1 MRLKKSKQSEQPDDE
16 AFFLHFYEENK
27 GFLFF
32 MAQKYT
38 GNTGECE
45 DIVQETLVRLLKNIH
60 TLREL
65 DSNRTFNYIALTVR
79 SAFLDIQR
87 KKHPEQEIC
96 VDDLEVF
103 LSEEKAF
110 EQSDDPVSVHM
121 EVMLLKDSLSSRD
134 WQVLEGRYILGYSY
148 EELSMLMG
156 LTQENTRMIVS
167 REKGKARKLL
177 LSGSG
182 KGGKVNEE

>member
-45 DIVQETLVRLLKNIH
+45 DIVQETIVRLLKNIH

-65 DSNRTFNYIALTVR
+65 DSNRTFKYIALTVR
-79 SAFLDIQR
+79 SAFTDI
-87 KKHPEQEIC
+87 
-96 VDDLEVF
+96 
-103 LSEEKAF
+103 
-110 EQSDDPVSVHM
+110 
-121 EVMLLKDSLSSRD
+121 
-134 WQVLEGRYILGYSY
+134 
-148 EELSMLMG
+148 
-156 LTQENTRMIVS
+156 
-167 REKGKARKLL
+167 
-177 LSGSG
+177 
-182 KGGKVNEE
+182 

>member
-1 MRLKKSKQSEQPDDE
+1 MRLKKSKQSEQLDDE

-65 DSNRTFNYIALTVR
+65 YSNRTFKYIALTVR

-87 KKHPEQEIC
+87 KKHPEQEIS

-167 REKGKARKLL
+167 RAKGKARKLL